1 MEAKGKSERQQ
12 GQLGVFYKNLRCL
25 VLLTISVH
33 SMIMTK
39 VHLLSG
45 TEQTIRKESYAV
57 HALHKEFSRKS
68 SPQGQGRF
76 EKTTHW
82 ILQQRLMI

>member
-1 MEAKGKSERQQ
+1 MEANGQSERQQ
-12 GQLGVFYKNLRCL
+12 GQWGVFYKNLRCL

-33 SMIMTK
+33 SKITIK

-57 HALHKEFSRKS
+57 HALHKQFSRKS
-68 SPQGQGRF
+68 SRQGQGRF
-76 EKTTHW
+76 EKTIHW
-82 ILQQRLMI
+82 ILQQRLMY